1 VTSVDERTLG
11 AIHLGDGRW
20 RFTVWAPFSPTVG
33 LVLLGRDG
41 EEDRAVDMEAEPRGY
56 FATSVD
62 GLTEGTLYRFRLEG
76 GSELADPASRFQP
89 EGVHGPSALVD
100 LSAWRW
106 QDSGWTGLPLESL
119 VIYELHVGAFT
130 PEGTFDGVVNQLDEL
145 RDLGVTAVELMPVA
159 QFPGSRNWGYDGVF
173 PFAAQASYGGPDGLH
188 RLVEECHAR
197 GLAVVLDVVY
207 NHVGPE
213 GNRLA
218 ELGPYFTD
226 RYRTPWG
233 SAMNFDGAGSDE
245 VRRHFIESALQW
257 LEDFHVDALRV
268 DAIHG
273 ILDTTARPFLLE
285 LAESVDGSAEKSGR
299 RLHVIAESDLGD
311 VRVIKPRELGG
322 FGYAGQWTDDFH
334 HSLHA
339 ILTGERAGYYA
350 DFGRLDHLAKA
361 YTQGMVYTGQYS
373 TARQRRHGSSTA
385 GIPGKRFVVYAQN
398 HDQVGNRMLGDR
410 LTALVGF
417 EQLKLAAGV
426 LLLSPFVPL
435 LFMGEEYGEPAPFQ
449 YFVSHSDPQLVEAV
463 RRGRTEEFAAF
474 GWAGEPPDPQDE
486 ETFHRSKLHRE
497 LRNEGHHRQ
506 LWELYRELLVLR
518 KDRPSLAT
526 LSKADVAAWPDEA
539 AGVLSVLRWS
549 ETEDTL
555 ILFHFN
561 DGTADVDVPFAGA
574 PWRRLL
580 DSADER
586 WGGPGAAS
594 PEQVQVD
601 SNGSIALQ
609 PNSFALYVRG
619 KP

>member
-1 VTSVDERTLG
+1 VTSVDDRILG
-11 AIHLGDGRW
+11 AIHLGGGRW

-33 LVLLGRDG
+33 LVLLDRDG
-41 EEDRAVDMEAEPRGY
+41 REDRAVDMEAEPRGY
-56 FATSVD
+56 FATSLD

-106 QDSGWTGLPLESL
+106 EDEGWTGVPLEAL

-130 PEGTFDGVVNQLDEL
+130 REGTFDEVVTQLDEL

-159 QFPGSRNWGYDGVF
+159 QFPGGRNWGYDGVF
-173 PFAAQASYGGPDGLH
+173 PFAAQDSYGGPDGLR

-218 ELGPYFTD
+218 EFGPYFTD

-233 SAMNFDGAGSDE
+233 SAMNFDGPGSDE
-245 VRRHFIESALQW
+245 VRRVFIESALQW

-311 VRVIKPRELGG
+311 VRVIRPRELGG
-322 FGYAGQWTDDFH
+322 FGYDGQWTDDFH

-350 DFGRLDHLAKA
+350 DFGSLGHLAKA

-373 TARQRRHGSSTA
+373 SARQRRHGSSTA

-486 ETFHRSKLHRE
+486 ETFLRSKLHRE

-526 LSKADVAAWPDEA
+526 LSKADVAAWPDET

-555 ILFHFN
+555 ILFHFD

-580 DSADER
+580 DSADGR

>member
-1 VTSVDERTLG
+1 
-11 AIHLGDGRW
+11 
-20 RFTVWAPFSPTVG
+20 VG
-33 LVLLGRDG
+33 LVVLGRDG
-41 EEDRAVDMEAEPRGY
+41 QEGRAVDMEAEPHGY
-56 FATSVD
+56 FATSVE
-62 GLTEGTLYRFRLEG
+62 GLTEGMLYRFRLEG
-76 GSELADPASRFQP
+76 GSELADPASRSQP

-100 LSAWRW
+100 PSAWRW
-106 QDSGWTGLPLESL
+106 EDEGWTGLPLEEL
-119 VIYELHVGAFT
+119 IIYELHVGAFT
-130 PEGTFDGVVNQLDEL
+130 AEGTLDGVVKELDEL

-159 QFPGSRNWGYDGVF
+159 QFPGGRNWGYDGVF
-173 PFAAQASYGGPDGLH
+173 PFAVQDTYGGPDALR

-213 GNRLA
+213 GNRLG
-218 ELGPYFTD
+218 EFGPYFAD

-245 VRRHFIESALQW
+245 VRRYFIESALQW
-257 LEDFHVDALRV
+257 LEDFHVDGLRV

-273 ILDTTARPFLLE
+273 VLDTTARPFLLE
-285 LAESVDGSAEKSGR
+285 LAESVDSSAERSGR

-311 VRVIKPRELGG
+311 ARIIKPRELGG

-339 ILTGERAGYYA
+339 VLTGERAGYYA
-350 DFGRLDHLAKA
+350 DFGSLGHLAKA

-373 TARQRRHGSSTA
+373 SARQRRHGSSTA

-410 LTALVGF
+410 LASLVGF
-417 EQLKLAAGV
+417 EQLKLVAGV

-435 LFMGEEYGEPAPFQ
+435 LFMGEEYGEQAPFQ

-463 RRGRTEEFAAF
+463 RSGRAEEFEAF
-474 GWAGEPPDPQDE
+474 GWTGDPPDPQDE
-486 ETFHRSKLHRE
+486 ETFLRSKLHRD
-497 LRNEGHHRQ
+497 LRHEGHHR
-506 LWELYRELLVLR
+506 LLGELYRELLLLR

-526 LSKADVAAWPDEA
+526 LSKADVAAWPDEV

-549 ETEDTL
+549 EVEDAL
-555 ILFHFN
+555 ILFHFG
-561 DGTADVDVPFAGA
+561 DGTAEVDVPFTGA
-574 PWRRLL
+574 RWRRIL

-594 PEQVQVD
+594 PEHVDVD
-601 SNGSIALQ
+601 SNGSITLQ

-619 KP
+619 SP